1 MYECFSSSSVFND
14 SAGGIVGVDDDLHP
28 LVGGGARTT
37 CQIVAGHLFG
47 VIAMTGLSTPHSC
60 GFTLFA
66 KVYAL
71 KGCTSSEG
79 IVANVTDGGR
89 DVDLLEVGC
98 TLKGTTG
105 DAATVGMDGV

>member
-1 MYECFSSSSVFND
+1 VYPSVFND
-14 SAGGIVGVDDDLHP
+14 SAGGIVSVDDDLHS
-28 LVGGGARTT
+28 LIGWGAWTT
-37 CQIVAGHLFG
+37 CEVVAGYLFDI
-47 VIAMTGLSTPHSC
+47 IAMTSIGTPHCC

-66 KVYAL
+66 KVDAL
-71 KGCTSSEG
+71 KGCASSEG